1 MVLTTNSFSEAFS
14 VFDAYG
20 LINIKHSFLQVT
32 QMTEKEPTPFG
43 QKGKND

>member
-32 QMTEKEPTPFG
+32 PFCVVIVVFWVVRVVF
-43 QKGKND
+43 